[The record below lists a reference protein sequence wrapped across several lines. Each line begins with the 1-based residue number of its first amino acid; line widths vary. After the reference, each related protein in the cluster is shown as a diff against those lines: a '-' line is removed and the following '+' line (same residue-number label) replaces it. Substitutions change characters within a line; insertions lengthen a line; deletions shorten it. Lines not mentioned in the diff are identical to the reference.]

1 MKTTRRG
8 FVGLV
13 VPAASAIPFLTARAG
28 GQVLSEGSDLNE
40 KETAPAPGG
49 IEGQRQPDL
58 GNGQYLNPVLAGGSS
73 RPKRAERR
81 GRLLHELFV
90 LRLLPGHCHLAL
102 PRSGELEPCRS
113 RPQDKHRIDMGVGSR
128 QAQWTIFHLH
138 PHLPGS
144 DDVSGQHKFR
154 RRKLTLQDLCHPC

>member
-28 GQVLSEGSDLNE
+28 GQVPSEGSDLNE

-58 GNGQYLNPVLAGGSS
+58 GNGQYLNPVLAGDHPDPNVLKDGDDYYMSYSS
-73 RPKRAERR
+73 
-81 GRLLHELFV
+81 FDYY
-90 LRLLPGHCHLAL
+90 PGIVIWH
-102 PRSGELEPCRS
+102 S
-113 RPQDKHRIDMGVGSR
+113 RDLVNWSPVG
-128 QAQWTIFHLH
+128 
-138 PHLPGS
+138 PG
-144 DDVSGQHKFR
+144 
-154 RRKLTLQDLCHPC
+154 P